1 MEKSEKKTCV
11 FPTTIGSSTI
21 SITLDPDHR
30 RSTPS
35 LLPVP
40 SPFPRRLLRLLPL
53 GHRVILHRQG
63 RQCRRWTRK
72 KEGKSEGRVCL
83 RRVCFYPVPLETLQC
98 FAGLRGE
105 QVSMISV
112 LTLRFPPIPRHS
124 ISLSFFLHFQIP
136 DSSKPSITINRIR
149 FSSSSLKTVIYVIP
163 GSRFVGHVS
172 NDLPP
177 D

>member
-105 QVSMISV
+105 RVSMISV
-112 LTLRFPPIPRHS
+112 STLRFPPIPRHS
-124 ISLSFFLHFQIP
+124 ISLSLFFSIFRFQIP
-136 DSSKPSITINRIR
+136 QNPPSRSIE
-149 FSSSSLKTVIYVIP
+149 
-163 GSRFVGHVS
+163 FVFPVRH
-172 NDLPP
+172 
-177 D
+177 

>member
-1 MEKSEKKTCV
+1 MKKTTCV
-11 FPTTIGSSTI
+11 FPTSVGSSTI

-105 QVSMISV
+105 QVSIISV
-112 LTLRFPPIPRHS
+112 STLRSHDIP
-124 ISLSFFLHFQIP
+124 SLSFSLSLFFFSISRFQIP
-136 DSSKPSITINRIR
+136 RNPPSRSIE
-149 FSSSSLKTVIYVIP
+149 FVSLPFQFVQLKIIIYVIP
-163 GSRFVGHVS
+163 AS
-172 NDLPP
+172 
-177 D
+177 

>member
-1 MEKSEKKTCV
+1 MKRKREREKRRVS
-11 FPTTIGSSTI
+11 TIGSSTI

-105 QVSMISV
+105 RVSIISV
-112 LTLRFPPIPRHS
+112 STRFPRTFHL
-124 ISLSFFLHFQIP
+124 SLFFFFSPFP
-136 DSSKPSITINRIR
+136 DSSKSPLNHDRSNS
-149 FSSSSLKTVIYVIP
+149 FSGRSLLKIIIHRYC
-163 GSRFVGHVS
+163 GS
-172 NDLPP
+172 
-177 D
+177 